1 MTDNINQQKQKIL
14 FYFEKKQFKT
24 AEKYILSI
32 LNKYEETLDILDM
45 LAYSLLKQDKF
56 EESIKIYLKLIRNYD
71 KKDYLIYFN
80 LGNCL
85 GSLGHREEAIKYLK
99 TAYSLNNQ
107 SFES

>member
-14 FYFEKKQFKT
+14 FYFEKKQFKK
-24 AEKYILSI
+24 AKKYILSI

-71 KKDYLIYFN
+71 KSALQTP
-80 LGNCL
+80 
-85 GSLGHREEAIKYLK
+85 K
-99 TAYSLNNQ
+99 THALRRRVKFSK
-107 SFES
+107 